1 MLARGD
7 GVNAL
12 FAGDAAHT
20 RAELT
25 AVAPELAAWCE
36 HEQIEVLLTHDGEER
51 G

>member
-1 MLARGD
+1 MLVRGD

-12 FAGDAAHT
+12 LAGDAAHT

-25 AVAPELAAWCE
+25 AVAPELGVLVRARAYRCAAS
-36 HEQIEVLLTHDGEER
+36 LTVRTR